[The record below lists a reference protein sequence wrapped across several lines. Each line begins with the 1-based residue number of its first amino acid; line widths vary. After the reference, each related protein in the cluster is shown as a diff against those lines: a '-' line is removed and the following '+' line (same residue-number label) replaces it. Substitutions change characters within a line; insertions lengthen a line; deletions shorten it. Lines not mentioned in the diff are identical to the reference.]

1 MNDSIPCLHFG
12 TIYNNSVTL
21 YETVYFI
28 QPKLRVWLCIFFWN
42 IRINDELKYP
52 QAKKESINFGRF
64 ERIFFKKTKLE
75 ADYLIL
81 FNWCCN
87 ATGNFSLISYYCN
100 QISTFVLMM
109 GSIERNVPKTLGNY
123 DVIYMCVVGN

>member
-1 MNDSIPCLHFG
+1 MILYHVCTLEQFIIIVLHF
-12 TIYNNSVTL
+12 L
-21 YETVYFI
+21 
-28 QPKLRVWLCIFFWN
+28 KLSISFSQNYVFDYAYFFWN

-64 ERIFFKKTKLE
+64 ERIFFKKTKLQ

>member
-12 TIYNNSVTL
+12 TIYNNSVKL
-21 YETVYFI
+21 FETVYFI

-64 ERIFFKKTKLE
+64 ERIFFKKTKLQ

>member
-12 TIYNNSVTL
+12 TIYNNSVKL
-21 YETVYFI
+21 FETVYFI

>member
-1 MNDSIPCLHFG
+1 MNDTIPCLHFG

-52 QAKKESINFGRF
+52 QATKESINFGRF